1 MIDEIKL
8 GKAQHRG
15 IRAEELLGENSLFHE
30 IMDKLHSDYLA
41 AWKNTK
47 VMQTAEREKLW
58 QAIQILE
65 IITDHLKGYV
75 INGRIAAG
83 DLQRFSEELERK
95 RKPKVT
101 NG

>member
-15 IRAEELLGENSLFHE
+15 IRAEELLGENSLFRE
-30 IMDKLHSDYLA
+30 IVDALYADYLA
-41 AWKNTK
+41 AWKSTK

-65 IITDHLKGYV
+65 IITDHLKQYV

-95 RKPKVT
+95 TKGKK
-101 NG
+101 

>member
-8 GKAQHRG
+8 GKKRHRG
-15 IRAEELLGENSLFHE
+15 ARAEELLGEGSLFRE
-30 IMDKLHSDYLA
+30 VMDKLYGEYIA
-41 AWKNTK
+41 AWKSTK

-65 IITDHLKGYV
+65 IITDHLKLYV
-75 INGRIAAG
+75 RDGRIAND
-83 DLQRFSEELERK
+83 DLQRFSEEQAKPK
-95 RKPKVT
+95 RKV

>member
-8 GKAQHRG
+8 GKERHRG
-15 IRAEELLGENSLFHE
+15 ARAEELLGESSLFRE
-30 IMDKLHSDYLA
+30 VMDKLYGEYIA
-41 AWKNTK
+41 AWKSTK

-65 IITDHLKGYV
+65 IITDHLKLYV
-75 INGRIAAG
+75 RDGRIAND
-83 DLQRFSEELERK
+83 DLQRFSEEQAKPK
-95 RKPKVT
+95 RKV

>member
-8 GKAQHRG
+8 GKERHRG
-15 IRAEELLGENSLFHE
+15 ARAEELLGEGSLFRE
-30 IMDKLHSDYLA
+30 VMDKLYGEYIA
-41 AWKNTK
+41 AWKSTK

-65 IITDHLKGYV
+65 IITDHLKLYV
-75 INGRIAAG
+75 INGHMAAK
-83 DLQRFSEELERK
+83 DLKRFSEEAETKRK
-95 RKPKVT
+95 RKV

>member
-8 GKAQHRG
+8 GKERHRG
-15 IRAEELLGENSLFHE
+15 ARAEELLGEGSLFRE
-30 IMDKLHSDYLA
+30 VMDKLYGEYIA
-41 AWKNTK
+41 AWKSTK

-65 IITDHLKGYV
+65 IITDHLKLYV
-75 INGRIAAG
+75 RDGRIAND
-83 DLQRFSEELERK
+83 DLQRFSEEQAKPK
-95 RKPKVT
+95 RKV

>member
-15 IRAEELLGENSLFHE
+15 MRAEELLGEDSLFHE

-65 IITDHLKGYV
+65 IITDHLKLYV
-75 INGRIAAG
+75 RDGRIAND
-83 DLQRFSEELERK
+83 DLQRFSEEQAKPK
-95 RKPKVT
+95 RKV

>member
-8 GKAQHRG
+8 GKERHRG
-15 IRAEELLGENSLFHE
+15 ARAEELLGGGSLFRE
-30 IMDKLHSDYLA
+30 VMDKLYGEYIA
-41 AWKNTK
+41 AWKSTK

-65 IITDHLKGYV
+65 IITDHLKLYV
-75 INGRIAAG
+75 RDGRIAND
-83 DLQRFSEELERK
+83 DLQRFSEEQAKPK
-95 RKPKVT
+95 RKV

>member
-1 MIDEIKL
+1 MVDEIKL

-15 IRAEELLGENSLFHE
+15 MRAEELLGENSLFRE
-30 IMDKLHSDYLA
+30 VMDKLYGDYVA
-41 AWKNTK
+41 AWKSTK

-65 IITDHLKGYV
+65 IITDHLKLYV
-75 INGRIAAG
+75 RDGHVAAS
-83 DLQRFSEELERK
+83 DLQRFSEEAETKRK
-95 RKPKVT
+95 RKV